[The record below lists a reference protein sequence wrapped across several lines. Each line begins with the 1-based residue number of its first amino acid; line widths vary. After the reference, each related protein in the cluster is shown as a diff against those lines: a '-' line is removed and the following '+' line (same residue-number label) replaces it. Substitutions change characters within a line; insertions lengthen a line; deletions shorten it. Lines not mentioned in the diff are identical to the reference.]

1 MAIMHTFKFLNTSLQ
16 HKIRIKI
23 LSKGIT
29 EQIQAIELL
38 RIKDE
43 TRFFNHIISNCKR
56 INQSLNPFTNPILQ
70 RTLYWY
76 FIWVKQKNEQIIWF
90 KMLNHRN
97 SLLTAYAYLISCVN
111 KWFFLIKFF
120 FSIFGFFLF
129 LQFLPDEFM

>member
-76 FIWVKQKNEQIIWF
+76 FI
-90 KMLNHRN
+90 
-97 SLLTAYAYLISCVN
+97 
-111 KWFFLIKFF
+111 
-120 FSIFGFFLF
+120 
-129 LQFLPDEFM
+129 